1 MKIIITGV
9 AGFIGFNL
17 AKKLL
22 QKKNTIY
29 GIDNLDNYYSVSY
42 KKKRLKELK
51 KFKNFYFK
59 KIDIIKINKKHF
71 KNIKIDTVVHLAAQ
85 AGVRYSFNRPAKYID
100 TNIIGFL
107 NLIKFS
113 NQKKIKKILYASS
126 SSVYGDS
133 INFPLKESENLNP
146 KNIYGISKK
155 INEKT
160 AELYSKI
167 YKMNFIG
174 LRFFT
179 VFGEWGRPDM
189 FMMKYLKICLSWLKM

>member
-100 TNIIGFL
+100 TNIIGFFMPFTASATPL
-107 NLIKFS
+107 NKKFV
-113 NQKKIKKILYASS
+113 ITL
-126 SSVYGDS
+126 V
-133 INFPLKESENLNP
+133 
-146 KNIYGISKK
+146 
-155 INEKT
+155 
-160 AELYSKI
+160 
-167 YKMNFIG
+167 
-174 LRFFT
+174 
-179 VFGEWGRPDM
+179 
-189 FMMKYLKICLSWLKM
+189 

>member
-85 AGVRYSFNRPAKYID
+85 AGVRYWRP
-100 TNIIGFL
+100 
-107 NLIKFS
+107 
-113 NQKKIKKILYASS
+113 ASS
-126 SSVYGDS
+126 SDLCPG
-133 INFPLKESENLNP
+133 
-146 KNIYGISKK
+146 
-155 INEKT
+155 
-160 AELYSKI
+160 
-167 YKMNFIG
+167 
-174 LRFFT
+174 
-179 VFGEWGRPDM
+179 
-189 FMMKYLKICLSWLKM
+189 